1 MYNNWEEL
9 EEVVKQC
16 RKCRL
21 CETRKNVVFGVGNRE
36 ADIMFIGEGPGADE
50 DAQGEP
56 FVGKAGKL
64 MNMAFDMLGIKRE
77 EVYIANIVKC
87 RPPNNRNPQDDEA
100 ENCLDYLRNQVIL
113 VKPKIIVLLGS
124 VALKNVLGKEYG
136 KLIPKIRE
144 AISKLNQM
152 DLANKVKNGG
162 VEYIEIDGTQIE
174 LTSENLLVTMQGKEG
189 FAFAGEGEIGVV
201 LDTTITP
208 ELKEEGYVR
217 EILSKVQNMRKDK
230 GFEVLD
236 KINLY
241 VSENEMLE
249 ELVKKFESEIKKE
262 TLTENIVFNTQRD
275 AYTEVSIN
283 GEKLMLDVEVVK

>member
-50 DAQGEP
+50 DTQGEP

-64 MNMAFDMLGIKRE
+64 MNMAFDKLVIKRE

-87 RPPNNRNPQDDEA
+87 RPPNKRKPQDDEA

-124 VALKNVLGKEYG
+124 VALKNILGKEYG
-136 KLIPKIRE
+136 ITASRGKWVERKGILYMPTWHPAALLRDENKKIDF
-144 AISKLNQM
+144 IK
-152 DLANKVKNGG
+152 DLKQV
-162 VEYIEIDGTQIE
+162 
-174 LTSENLLVTMQGKEG
+174 
-189 FAFAGEGEIGVV
+189 
-201 LDTTITP
+201 
-208 ELKEEGYVR
+208 
-217 EILSKVQNMRKDK
+217 
-230 GFEVLD
+230 
-236 KINLY
+236 
-241 VSENEMLE
+241 
-249 ELVKKFESEIKKE
+249 VKKYNEICE
-262 TLTENIVFNTQRD
+262 
-275 AYTEVSIN
+275 
-283 GEKLMLDVEVVK
+283 

>member
-36 ADIMFIGEGPGADE
+36 ANIMFIGEGPGADE

-64 MNMAFDMLGIKRE
+64 MNMAFDMLGVKRE

-136 KLIPKIRE
+136 ITASRGKWLERKGILYMPTWHPAALLRDENKKIDF
-144 AISKLNQM
+144 IK
-152 DLANKVKNGG
+152 DLKQVIKRYN
-162 VEYIEIDGTQIE
+162 EICQ
-174 LTSENLLVTMQGKEG
+174 
-189 FAFAGEGEIGVV
+189 
-201 LDTTITP
+201 
-208 ELKEEGYVR
+208 
-217 EILSKVQNMRKDK
+217 
-230 GFEVLD
+230 
-236 KINLY
+236 
-241 VSENEMLE
+241 
-249 ELVKKFESEIKKE
+249 
-262 TLTENIVFNTQRD
+262 
-275 AYTEVSIN
+275 
-283 GEKLMLDVEVVK
+283 

>member
-124 VALKNVLGKEYG
+124 VALKNILGKEYG
-136 KLIPKIRE
+136 ITASRGNWIEKKGILYMPTWHPAALLRDENKKIDF
-144 AISKLNQM
+144 IK
-152 DLANKVKNGG
+152 DLKQVIKRYN
-162 VEYIEIDGTQIE
+162 EICQ
-174 LTSENLLVTMQGKEG
+174 
-189 FAFAGEGEIGVV
+189 
-201 LDTTITP
+201 
-208 ELKEEGYVR
+208 
-217 EILSKVQNMRKDK
+217 
-230 GFEVLD
+230 
-236 KINLY
+236 
-241 VSENEMLE
+241 
-249 ELVKKFESEIKKE
+249 
-262 TLTENIVFNTQRD
+262 
-275 AYTEVSIN
+275 
-283 GEKLMLDVEVVK
+283 